1 MRYKQITH
9 GQTFAERKNRIK
21 NQLYIEKNGGLSKQW
36 HYFDRKYNTKSQ
48 LLVYD
53 ETGNIITD
61 SEKNMVSIYF
71 TWNIG

>member
-9 GQTFAERKNRIK
+9 GQTFSERKKQNYKLIVHR
-21 NQLYIEKNGGLSKQW
+21 KNGGLSKQW

-53 ETGNIITD
+53 ETGYIITD
-61 SEKNMVSIYF
+61 SEKIWFQYISLEI
-71 TWNIG
+71 